1 MSIIEKSDVE
11 RHRRD
16 INLRRPVS
24 QPDPTGFSVAEPDAI
39 KPNPS
44 AFSDDY
50 STEHSIAGKSV
61 TTLITDA
68 VSLKQ
73 VSSLNITLPPFASWV
88 GSIK

>member
-61 TTLITDA
+61 TPIGFIGTQA
-68 VSLKQ
+68 PGVSKSTQ
-73 VSSLNITLPPFASWV
+73 E
-88 GSIK
+88 

>member
-1 MSIIEKSDVE
+1 MSIIEKNDVE

-50 STEHSIAGKSV
+50 STEHSIPGKSV
-61 TTLITDA
+61 TPIGFIGTQALG
-68 VSLKQ
+68 VSKSTQ
-73 VSSLNITLPPFASWV
+73 E
-88 GSIK
+88 